1 MLNMDSVAIRP
12 AAIALLIAGA
22 LVAAPA
28 HAQPAAGVMPQRGIA
43 AATDPSSTPS
53 PNNEAPETRAER
65 LDRLF
70 RELAVAD
77 PAESDRIAAEIRDI
91 WSKSGSDS
99 MDLLL
104 QRGHQAMKE
113 RDYARARSHFSA
125 LTRLAP
131 DFAEGW
137 NAAATLDYIEKNFGR
152 SVAEIERVIALEPRH
167 FSALAG
173 LALILEHVGKPEAA
187 LQTWREIAR
196 LYPTLDKAQE
206 AIERLAP
213 EIDGQTL

>member
-12 AAIALLIAGA
+12 AAIALFIVGAIAAVPASARPEAEIAGPT
-22 LVAAPA
+22 AADPVT
-28 HAQPAAGVMPQRGIA
+28 G
-43 AATDPSSTPS
+43 ATSTD
-53 PNNEAPETRAER
+53 EAPETRKER

-70 RELAVAD
+70 QELAAAEAAD
-77 PAESDRIAAEIRDI
+77 SDRIAAQIRDI

-104 QRGHQAMKE
+104 QRGHRAMQEK
-113 RDYARARSHFSA
+113 DYPRARAHFSA

-131 DFAEGW
+131 EFAEGW

-173 LALILEHVGKPEAA
+173 LAMILEHVGKPEAA

-196 LYPTLDKAQE
+196 IYPTLDKAQE
-206 AIERLAP
+206 AIERLTP